1 MEHSQQTQGNYTL
14 TVLDSESEEEQ
25 EEEEDL
31 YQKPIEILAEE
42 ISQNTLNLTVESKKS
57 SENSTPRS
65 KTPKQISNKPS
76 EPYKRRMSHVEWL
89 EQKDLQNKQ
98 AQAKKKEKN
107 PNKDANNS
115 FREKLKEIQ
124 RSVNEKKL
132 FNRKDE
138 QFLESETRKMEI
150 NRRKSLDLSN
160 MRNDRHLKML
170 EKLHKKQVKLEEKD
184 KSSVNDE

>member
-14 TVLDSESEEEQ
+14 TVLNSESE

-42 ISQNTLNLTVESKKS
+42 ISQNALNPTVESQKS

-65 KTPKQISNKPS
+65 KTPQQINSKPS

-98 AQAKKKEKN
+98 AKKKEKN
-107 PNKDANNS
+107 PNKDKEANS

-138 QFLESETRKMEI
+138 QFLESETKKMEI

-184 KSSVNDE
+184 KGSDE